1 MKKKHKL
8 TPEAYKQI
16 CGLAES
22 LPTLYKTDKQGR
34 VLRTSTSKLMSGKEA
49 NEQESTDKYSEQ
61 KMYVRKEQVV
71 QTVNHKVNLVTE
83 WESKGQEGIDKYAA
97 NVRFIVEQAQKRD
110 AEKQA
115 AIDKVKEQ
123 VKELVQPKT
132 EE

>member
-8 TPEAYKQI
+8 THEAYEQI

-34 VLRTSTSKLMSGKEA
+34 VLRTQVTVLKESKLDETRTKVQNSIERSSPA
-49 NEQESTDKYSEQ
+49 
-61 KMYVRKEQVV
+61 
-71 QTVNHKVNLVTE
+71 QTVNHKANLVTE

-110 AEKQA
+110 AERQA
-115 AIDKVKEQ
+115 EIEKVKEQ

>member
-34 VLRTSTSKLMSGKEA
+34 VLRTQVTVLKESKLDETRTKVQNSIERSSPA
-49 NEQESTDKYSEQ
+49 
-61 KMYVRKEQVV
+61 